1 MSSIKEYVPSIYKD
15 VVEMETIIETDD
27 KLLDLEEGFLD
38 DLENSQFVM
47 TASER
52 AIREYENLLNII
64 PKNTDTIEFRRL
76 RIINRLSMTPPF
88 SLPYLRQK
96 LDTIIG
102 VGKYNCYLNYDN
114 YILYIE
120 SSAENQYW
128 ADEIYITINKLKPAN
143 IVFINKPL
151 IVYNN
156 NISEEIE
163 LAKTI
168 YNYKLGTTW
177 VLGRKPFSEQ
187 ESGGVIK
194 LATTPSIQQ
203 EFLNDIASFSA
214 SDINNVL
221 LNDTEVI
228 SSFSTKTSTNNIATI
243 EYTVPSSLGIA
254 ELINIKL
261 RDADNN
267 ILTSSNVYVPI
278 VEDVI
283 IKHNIY
289 VKEGV

>member
-15 VVEMETIIETDD
+15 VVEMETVIDTDD

-47 TASER
+47 TAPEH

-102 VGKYNCYLNYDN
+102 AGKYNCYLNYDN

-243 EYTVPSSLGIA
+243 EYTVPSSLGIT

-289 VKEGV
+289 VKEGA

>member
-47 TASER
+47 TAPEH

-102 VGKYNCYLNYDN
+102 AGKYNCYLNYDN

-228 SSFSTKTSTNNIATI
+228 SSCSTKTSTNNIATI
-243 EYTVPSSLGIA
+243 EYTVPSSLGIT

-289 VKEGV
+289 VKEGA